1 MDFTG
6 SVVVIPGGT
15 GGLGRAVTLSFLRA
29 GATVVTTCVVPP
41 EQDRLAKEAGTLS
54 ARLSGLRVDVTD
66 EGAVKRF
73 AEEIVARH
81 GRVDVLVNIVGGFA
95 GGKPVWETDQATWDR
110 MLNLNLKSAYLC
122 SKAIVPQMIKQ
133 NRGWIVNVASRSSLK
148 GDAGLSAYAASKA
161 AELVL
166 TQSLAEE
173 LKPYR
178 INVNAVLPSIID
190 TEANRQAMPNADHS
204 QWPKPEA
211 IAKVILFLCS
221 PDAEVIHGAAIPVY
235 GRV

>member
-6 SVVVIPGGT
+6 SVVAIPGGT
-15 GGLGRAVTLSFLRA
+15 GGLGRVVTLSFLRA
-29 GATVVTTCVVPP
+29 GATVVTTCVVPS
-41 EQDRLAKEAGTLS
+41 EQGRLAREAGAL
-54 ARLSGLRVDVTD
+54 RLSCLQVDVTD
-66 EGAVKRF
+66 EDAVKRF

-81 GRVDVLVNIVGGFA
+81 GRVDVLVNSVGGFA

-110 MLNLNLKSAYLC
+110 MLNLNLKSVYLC
-122 SKAIVPQMIKQ
+122 AKAVVPQMIKQ
-133 NRGWIVNVASRSSLK
+133 NRGRIVHVASRSSLK

-178 INVNAVLPSIID
+178 INVNAILPSIID

-204 QWPKPEA
+204 QWPTPEA

>member
-6 SVVVIPGGT
+6 SVVAIPGGT
-15 GGLGRAVTLSFLRA
+15 GGLGRVVALSFLRA
-29 GATVVTTCVVPP
+29 GATVVTTCVVPS
-41 EQDRLAKEAGTLS
+41 EQGRLAREAEALS
-54 ARLSGLRVDVTD
+54 VRLSCLQVDVTD
-66 EGAVKRF
+66 EDAVKRF
-73 AEEIVARH
+73 AGEIVARH
-81 GRVDVLVNIVGGFA
+81 GRVDVLVNSVGGFS

-110 MLNLNLKSAYLC
+110 MLNLNLKSVYLC
-122 SKAIVPQMIKQ
+122 AKAVVPQMIKQ
-133 NRGWIVNVASRSSLK
+133 NRGRIIHVASRSSLK

-178 INVNAVLPSIID
+178 INVNAILPSIID
-190 TEANRQAMPNADHS
+190 TEANRHAMPNADHS
-204 QWPKPEA
+204 QWPTPEA

>member
-6 SVVVIPGGT
+6 SVVAIPGGT
-15 GGLGRAVTLSFLRA
+15 GGLGRVVTLSFLRA
-29 GATVVTTCVVPP
+29 GATVVTTCVVPS
-41 EQDRLAKEAGTLS
+41 EQGRLAREAGALS
-54 ARLSGLRVDVTD
+54 VRLSCLQVDVTD
-66 EGAVKRF
+66 EDAVKRF
-73 AEEIVARH
+73 AGEIVARH
-81 GRVDVLVNIVGGFA
+81 GRVDVLVNIVGGFS

-110 MLNLNLKSAYLC
+110 MLNLNLKSVYLC
-122 SKAIVPQMIKQ
+122 AKAVVPQMIKQ
-133 NRGWIVNVASRSSLK
+133 NRGRIVHVASRSSLK

-178 INVNAVLPSIID
+178 INVNAILPSIID

-204 QWPKPEA
+204 QWPTPEA

>member
-66 EGAVKRF
+66 EGSVKRF

-95 GGKPVWETDQATWDR
+95 GGEPGWGTGHAALGPLLDLDP
-110 MLNLNLKSAYLC
+110 KSAYLC
-122 SKAIVPQMIKQ
+122 SK
-133 NRGWIVNVASRSSLK
+133 
-148 GDAGLSAYAASKA
+148 
-161 AELVL
+161 
-166 TQSLAEE
+166 
-173 LKPYR
+173 
-178 INVNAVLPSIID
+178 
-190 TEANRQAMPNADHS
+190 
-204 QWPKPEA
+204 
-211 IAKVILFLCS
+211 
-221 PDAEVIHGAAIPVY
+221 
-235 GRV
+235 

>member
-81 GRVDVLVNIVGGFA
+81 GRVAVLVNIVGGFA
-95 GGKPVWETDQATWDR
+95 GGQPRWEPPHATWHR
-110 MLNLNLKSAYLC
+110 TLHLNPQSASLC
-122 SKAIVPQMIKQ
+122 SQPSAPQTPQ
-133 NRGWIVNVASRSSLK
+133 
-148 GDAGLSAYAASKA
+148 
-161 AELVL
+161 
-166 TQSLAEE
+166 
-173 LKPYR
+173 PH
-178 INVNAVLPSIID
+178 LPRP
-190 TEANRQAMPNADHS
+190 A
-204 QWPKPEA
+204 
-211 IAKVILFLCS
+211 
-221 PDAEVIHGAAIPVY
+221 
-235 GRV
+235 

>member
-6 SVVVIPGGT
+6 VVVAIPGGT
-15 GGLGRAVTLSFLRA
+15 GGLGRAVTLSFLQA
-29 GATVVTTCVVPP
+29 GAAGLATCVVAP
-41 EQDRLAKEAGTLS
+41 EQDRLGKEAGSLS
-54 ARLSGLRVDVTD
+54 ARLSCLQVDVTD
-66 EGAVKRF
+66 EGAVRRF
-73 AEEIVARH
+73 AEEIVAHH

-95 GGKPVWETDQATWDR
+95 GGKPVWETDQATWER
-110 MLNLNLKSAYLC
+110 MLNLNLKSACLC

-166 TQSLAEE
+166 TQSLADE

-211 IAKVILFLCS
+211 IAKVIIFLCS
-221 PDAEVIHGAAIPVY
+221 PDAEVIHGAACPLY
-235 GRV
+235 GLV

>member
-1 MDFTG
+1 MV
-6 SVVVIPGGT
+6 S
-15 GGLGRAVTLSFLRA
+15 
-29 GATVVTTCVVPP
+29 P
-41 EQDRLAKEAGTLS
+41 EQDRLAKEAVSLS
-54 ARLSGLRVDVTD
+54 GRLSCLKVDVTD
-66 EGAVKRF
+66 ECAVRRF

-110 MLNLNLKSAYLC
+110 MLSLNLKSAYLC
-122 SKAIVPQMIKQ
+122 CKAIVPQMIKQ
-133 NRGWIVNVASRSSLK
+133 NRGWIVNVASRPSLK
-148 GDAGLSAYAASKA
+148 ADAGLSAYAASKA

-173 LKPYR
+173 LDRKSTR
-178 INVNAVLPSIID
+178 LNSGLPSIID

>member
-1 MDFTG
+1 
-6 SVVVIPGGT
+6 
-15 GGLGRAVTLSFLRA
+15 
-29 GATVVTTCVVPP
+29 
-41 EQDRLAKEAGTLS
+41 
-54 ARLSGLRVDVTD
+54 
-66 EGAVKRF
+66 
-73 AEEIVARH
+73 
-81 GRVDVLVNIVGGFA
+81 
-95 GGKPVWETDQATWDR
+95 
-110 MLNLNLKSAYLC
+110 KSADLGC
-122 SKAIVPQMIKQ
+122 KAIVRQMIKQ

-204 QWPKPEA
+204 LWTKPEA
-211 IAKVILFLCS
+211 IAKVLLFLCY
-221 PDAEVIHGAAIPVY
+221 PEDAV
-235 GRV
+235 

>member
-1 MDFTG
+1 MEFTG
-6 SVVVIPGGT
+6 VVVAIPGGT
-15 GGLGRAVTLSFLRA
+15 GGLGQAVTLSFLRA
-29 GATVVTTCVVPP
+29 GATVVTTCVAPS
-41 EQDRLAKEAGTLS
+41 EEDRLTREAGALS
-54 ARLSGLRVDVTD
+54 ARLSCLKVDVTD
-66 EGAVKRF
+66 EGAVTWF

-81 GRVDVLVNIVGGFA
+81 GRLDVLVNIVGGFA

-173 LKPYR
+173 VKPYH

-190 TEANRQAMPNADHS
+190 TKANRQAMPTADHS
-204 QWPKPEA
+204 LWPKPEA

-221 PDAEVIHGAAIPVY
+221 TDAEVIHGATIPVY

>member
-6 SVVVIPGGT
+6 TVAAITGGT
-15 GGLGRAVTLSFLRA
+15 GGLGRAVTLGFLRA
-29 GATVVTTCVVPP
+29 GARVVTTCVVPA
-41 EQDRLAKEAGTLS
+41 EQERLVAEAGALAS
-54 ARLSGLRVDVTD
+54 RLSCVPADVTD
-66 EGAVKRF
+66 EGAVRRF
-73 AEEIVARH
+73 AEELVARY

-95 GGKPVWETDQATWDR
+95 GGKPVWETDATTWDR

-122 SKAIVPQMIKQ
+122 SKAIAPQMIKQ
-133 NRGWIVNVASRSSLK
+133 NRGWIVSVASRASLK
-148 GDAGLSAYAASKA
+148 GDAGMSAYAASKA

-173 LKPYR
+173 LK
-178 INVNAVLPSIID
+178 
-190 TEANRQAMPNADHS
+190 ANRQAMPHADFAL
-204 QWPKPEA
+204 WPKPEA

>member
-66 EGAVKRF
+66 EGSVKRF

-81 GRVDVLVNIVGGFA
+81 GRVDVLINIVGGFA